1 MLYETLSQPQIVLF
15 VVLFGFLSGIIFD
28 LQKLFKKLIKNRFF
42 DYFSSF
48 FCVFL
53 TILIYFFV
61 NLKLNYGEFRFYI
74 LLMFFLSLA
83 FERLFI
89 GNLLENLLR
98 KWYNKLTEKMKK
110 GYENKIRKRKNR
122 KIDK

>member
-1 MLYETLSQPQIVLF
+1 MLFETLSQPQMVLF

-28 LQKLFKKLIKNRFF
+28 LQKLFKKSIKNRFF
-42 DYFSSF
+42 DYLSSF

>member
-110 GYENKIRKRKNR
+110 DYENKIRKRKNR
-122 KIDK
+122 KID

>member
-28 LQKLFKKLIKNRFF
+28 LQKLFKKSIKNRFF
-42 DYFSSF
+42 DFFSSF

-122 KIDK
+122 KID